1 MFDVIGSLSA
11 SIDKLVIDRE
21 LSVNPE
27 MGELCIVYGVGVYNR
42 AQSFNSVQPAIK
54 KAEIL
59 HVAYN
64 CFTMIRKGETYGDYF
79 PRWNFSKTENG
90 RKYHCPNLRLV

>member
-1 MFDVIGSLSA
+1 MLDVIGSLSA

-27 MGELCIVYGVGVYNR
+27 MGELCIVYGARVYNR

-54 KAEIL
+54 KSRDFACSI
-59 HVAYN
+59 
-64 CFTMIRKGETYGDYF
+64 
-79 PRWNFSKTENG
+79 
-90 RKYHCPNLRLV
+90 